1 MTDNNVITEVERR
14 SVEWVQKQQ
23 AKGRERYGQGLE
35 ENTVPNVSN
44 LCEELADA
52 LQYAT
57 AHQIR
62 LNNIVND
69 VIMMIGIGN
78 LRGAVDLLQ
87 ELRNE

>member
-1 MTDNNVITEVERR
+1 MITEVERR

-23 AKGRERYGQGLE
+23 QKGRERYGQGLE

-62 LNNIVND
+62 LNNLVD
-69 VIMMIGIGN
+69 EAIMFIRNGRACEAIE
-78 LRGAVDLLQ
+78 LLK
-87 ELRNE
+87 ELKNE